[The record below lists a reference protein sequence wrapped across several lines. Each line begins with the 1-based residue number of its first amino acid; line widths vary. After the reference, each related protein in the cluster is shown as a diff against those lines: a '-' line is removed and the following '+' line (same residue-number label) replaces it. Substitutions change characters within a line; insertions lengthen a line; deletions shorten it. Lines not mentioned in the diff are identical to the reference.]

1 VEALSQHSGEI
12 KSICAVRQ
20 MEGANGQG
28 RVANGNN
35 GSNGSFLVSAGS
47 DKRVLV
53 WRMGD

>member
-1 VEALSQHSGEI
+1 MSVVSQL
-12 KSICAVRQ
+12 AV
-20 MEGANGQG
+20 MEGANNRQG
-28 RVANGNN
+28 RAGN